1 MVEITYKGYKVQS
14 LGDFI
19 ILREISS
26 DTYTNSTADLWSI
39 IDHINPDARTLSFVR
54 DIRIF
59 VHVIRRN
66 QWYELLSPGNG
77 FASKVSYSVYGPA
90 RFLSEIIENTNLE
103 IIK

>member
-19 ILREISS
+19 LLREITS
-26 DTYTNSTADLWSI
+26 DTGTNDAGDLWEI
-39 IDHINPDARTLSFVR
+39 IDHINPDARTLSF
-54 DIRIF
+54 DGGIRIF

-66 QWYELLSPGNG
+66 RWYELLSPGNG
-77 FASKVSYSVYGPA
+77 FASKVSYSVYGPF
-90 RFLSEIIENTNLE
+90 RFLSDIIENTNLE

>member
-26 DTYTNSTADLWSI
+26 DTDTNDSGDLWSI
-39 IDHINPDARTLSFVR
+39 IDDLNSDARTLSF
-54 DIRIF
+54 DGGIRIF

-66 QWYELLSPGNG
+66 RWYELLSPGNG
-77 FASKVSYSVYGPA
+77 FASKVSYSVYGPV